1 MTLREKQSEF
11 LKNVAKMIL
20 WAFENGMELTGGEL
34 LRTNDQQLLYFE
46 GYTLY
51 KAGATLHLGK
61 APRKSKTLASN
72 HIEKLAIDLNVF
84 IDGQYKTDTDSYLQ
98 LGEYWKSLNAENVWG
113 GDWTFNDAN
122 HFQMGK

>member
-20 WAFENGMELTGGEL
+20 WAFDNGMELTAGEM

-51 KAGATLHLGK
+51 KAGSSVHLCK
-61 APRKSKTLASN
+61 ASRKTKTMASKHLD
-72 HIEKLAIDLNVF
+72 KLAVDLNLF
-84 IDGQYKTDTDSYLQ
+84 IDGELKTDKESYRKIS
-98 LGEYWKSLNAENVWG
+98 EYWKGLNPANDCGYFW
-113 GDWTFNDAN
+113 DWDFS
-122 HFQMGK
+122 HFQTS